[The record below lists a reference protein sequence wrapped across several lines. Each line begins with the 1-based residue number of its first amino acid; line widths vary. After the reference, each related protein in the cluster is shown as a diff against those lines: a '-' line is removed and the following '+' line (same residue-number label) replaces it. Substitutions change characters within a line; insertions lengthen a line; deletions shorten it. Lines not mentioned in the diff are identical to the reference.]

1 MKPYSSKSNPYSS
14 KSNPYSSQ
22 SIYHSISKHSLLLSL
37 PLQFFIWF
45 FHILTLLCTRF
56 SYAHA
61 KTFIASPLYLSFSL
75 SLSLSLS
82 HCATVILFHWVP
94 LSTQNPHTNTH
105 TLSLR
110 RKQFMGWTKNFSE
123 TFFYL
128 PPSPLF
134 RVRKVGSAPAPA
146 PASSYQHEHLFVLAC
161 VGNELL
167 AQQMPIFHQS
177 LRPK

>member
-61 KTFIASPLYLSFSL
+61 KTFIASPLYLSCSL

-82 HCATVILFHWVP
+82 LCHCNP
-94 LSTQNPHTNTH
+94 LPLGPSVYSKSTHKHTH
-105 TLSLR
+105 TLSP
-110 RKQFMGWTKNFSE
+110 KE
-123 TFFYL
+123 TIHGL
-128 PPSPLF
+128 NKKLF
-134 RVRKVGSAPAPA
+134 RNFFL
-146 PASSYQHEHLFVLAC
+146 SS
-161 VGNELL
+161 
-167 AQQMPIFHQS
+167 PIPPFS
-177 LRPK
+177 CEESR